1 MNAISH
7 EFGQME
13 GTALENASPH
23 SDQAGPETADIQPP
37 RWWQYRRQPIAG
49 KVRLLVGS
57 VIAMFVCV
65 IAIVAF
71 TVFVIRSGSSAAIE
85 LSRSSHSVSTLS
97 AELSIARSA
106 TGQLGDGTSEAAEAE
121 VVTSAMENA
130 VAIAATAKSQLDASD
145 PVFAEEMAA
154 IQARVIALA
163 GTMPRPDEASPA
175 QRAQFIAETETL
187 FADSWSL
194 RNRLMEVSEAA
205 TQEVMQQ
212 VSWVFALLATL
223 LAITVS
229 FGFALGRVVSRDL
242 TAAISRVTNG
252 LTLLAKGKTI
262 DTVTDTERE
271 DEVGEMART
280 LDVFQRA
287 SGKYRSLLDERI
299 EQRNS
304 QREMLRRL
312 ADQFDGSI
320 NEIVANVAAAS
331 SQLQATATNLA
342 ASADQSA
349 GQVSQVAVAMEEA
362 SSGVTAATAAS
373 DEFAMS
379 IGEISRQA
387 SHSAELARTVSTT
400 ASEADSTISALH
412 DSASEV
418 GQVVE
423 LIQSIAQRTNLLAL
437 NASIEAARGGEA
449 GRGFAVVASEVKE
462 LAAQTSRATQE
473 VSEQIRAMQQSTDA
487 SVSALRNISGQI
499 DQLEATAVS
508 IASAV
513 DQQAVAGQDLARSI
527 DLAAN
532 GTDRVSANFAQVREV
547 SLATGS
553 AASQL
558 LQSATSLGDQ
568 AAELRS
574 KAQEFLAQVRRD

>member
-1 MNAISH
+1 
-7 EFGQME
+7 
-13 GTALENASPH
+13 
-23 SDQAGPETADIQPP
+23 
-37 RWWQYRRQPIAG
+37 
-49 KVRLLVGS
+49 
-57 VIAMFVCV
+57 
-65 IAIVAF
+65 
-71 TVFVIRSGSSAAIE
+71 
-85 LSRSSHSVSTLS
+85 
-97 AELSIARSA
+97 
-106 TGQLGDGTSEAAEAE
+106 
-121 VVTSAMENA
+121 
-130 VAIAATAKSQLDASD
+130 
-145 PVFAEEMAA
+145 MAA

-362 SSGVTAATAAS
+362 SSGVTAAAAAS

-499 DQLEATAVS
+499 
-508 IASAV
+508 
-513 DQQAVAGQDLARSI
+513 
-527 DLAAN
+527 
-532 GTDRVSANFAQVREV
+532 
-547 SLATGS
+547 
-553 AASQL
+553 
-558 LQSATSLGDQ
+558 
-568 AAELRS
+568 
-574 KAQEFLAQVRRD
+574 

>member
-7 EFGQME
+7 EFEQFE
-13 GTALENASPH
+13 SAALDNVPQ
-23 SDQAGPETADIQPP
+23 QAGEAAPADTAAQPA
-37 RWWQYRRQPIAG
+37 RWWQYRRQSISG

-71 TVFVIRSGSSAAIE
+71 TVFVIRSGSSSAIE
-85 LSRSSHSVSTLS
+85 LSRSGHSISSLA
-97 AELSIARSA
+97 AELSIARNA
-106 TGQLGDGTSEAAEAE
+106 TGRLGDGQGDATEAETVATALGNAVSLAAEA
-121 VVTSAMENA
+121 
-130 VAIAATAKSQLDASD
+130 KGQLDASD
-145 PVFAEEMAA
+145 PVFSAEMAT
-154 IQARVIALA
+154 IQTRVIALS
-163 GTMPRPDEASPA
+163 GTMPNPGEASSTE
-175 QRAQFIAETETL
+175 RARFITDAENL
-187 FADSWSL
+187 FADSWDL
-194 RNRLMEVSEAA
+194 RNRLVVDGEAA
-205 TQEVMQQ
+205 TQAVLRQ
-212 VSWVFALLATL
+212 VTWIFALLAAL
-223 LAITVS
+223 LAITVG
-229 FGFALGRVVSRDL
+229 FGFALGRIVSHDL
-242 TAAISRVTNG
+242 TAAITRVTNG
-252 LTLLAKGKTI
+252 LTLLAKGKQI
-262 DTVTDTERE
+262 EEITDTERA

-287 SGKYRSLLDERI
+287 SGKYRAMVKERIDERND
-299 EQRNS
+299 QRDL
-304 QREMLRRL
+304 LRRL

-320 NEIVANVAAAS
+320 NEIVSNVAAAS
-331 SQLQATATNLA
+331 SQLQTTATSLA

-349 GQVSQVAVAMEEA
+349 GQIGTVSVAMEEA
-362 SSGVTAATAAS
+362 SSGVTAAAAAS

-387 SHSAELARTVSTT
+387 THSAELARTVSTT
-400 ASEADSTISALH
+400 ASEADSTISAMYA
-412 DSASEV
+412 SAIEV

-473 VSEQIRAMQQSTDA
+473 VSEQIRTMQQSTDA
-487 SVSALRNISGQI
+487 SVTALRNISGQI
-499 DQLEATAVS
+499 DQLESTAVS

-532 GTDRVSANFAQVREV
+532 GTDRVAANLAQVREV

-558 LQSATSLGDQ
+558 LQSATSLGEQ

-574 KAQEFLAQVRRD
+574 KSQEFLAQVRRD